1 MIHPN
6 VRSSIEMRLIFD
18 GIHDVTD
25 DQLKFSQQVG
35 VEGIAVAAPELG
47 DPDLGHYAFADLI
60 ALRTRIEAYGLN
72 LEGIENSPWVWT
84 YKWMLGLPGR
94 DEQIENYQKTIRNL
108 GAAGI
113 PVITFNMHAMR
124 FYRTAWSKAVRGGAG
139 ATAFDWELVKDAPL
153 MTGGPSIDTS
163 LIPQSHWRTIGDEE
177 MWDNLTYFLKAVVP
191 VAEEAGVKLGLHP
204 DDPPIPSIGGVARI
218 MRSPDAFRRAIEIVP
233 SDNMGLLLCQ
243 GCFSEMGA
251 NIPEE
256 IRYFGSRKKI
266 FHVHFRNVAGTA
278 NNFNE
283 TFPDEGETD
292 MVEAMKAYVEVG
304 YDGTMA
310 PDHVIRMAGDSAW
323 GHRYWA
329 YAIGHMKA
337 LKRAVEKL
345 S

>member
-124 FYRTAWSKAVRGGAG
+124 FYRTAWSKPVRGGAG

-153 MTGGPSIDTS
+153 MTGGPSIDTG
-163 LIPQSHWRTIGDEE
+163 LIPQSHWRPIGDEE
-177 MWDNLTYFLKAVVP
+177 MWDNLTYFLKAAVP
-191 VAEEAGVKLGLHP
+191 VAEETGVKLGLHP

-218 MRSPDAFRRAIEIVP
+218 MRSPDAFRRAIET
-233 SDNMGLLLCQ
+233 
-243 GCFSEMGA
+243 
-251 NIPEE
+251 EE

-278 NNFNE
+278 DNFNE

-310 PDHVIRMAGDSAW
+310 PDHVIRMAGDSDW

-337 LKRAVEKL
+337 LKRAVEKM